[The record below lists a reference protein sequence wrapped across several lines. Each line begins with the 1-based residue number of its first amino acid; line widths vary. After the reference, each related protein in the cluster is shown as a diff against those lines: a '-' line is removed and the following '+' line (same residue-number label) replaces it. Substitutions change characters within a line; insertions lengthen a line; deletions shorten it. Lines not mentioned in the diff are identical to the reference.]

1 MNRTGDVVAP
11 ENARRRR
18 VFARVFVGDDG
29 LRAGWSALLFFIAGF
44 AYLVAIKALFDTH
57 SGLRTD
63 AFRLDTF
70 FLREVLLA
78 GGTILLTWIMSK
90 VEGRPFKVYGFG
102 GRQPLR
108 HFGAGVLWGVACVS
122 ALVFTLR
129 LLGLLT
135 FTSLAL
141 HGTDVIRYAVE
152 WGVVFILAGVYE
164 EALFHGFFLYTLTR
178 GLSQLYARVCSDATS
193 RRLGFWTASAFI
205 GGLFL
210 VAHTT
215 HPGDSPIGL
224 LAAFVASLA
233 FTVSIWRTG
242 SMWWIIGLHSAWD
255 WSQSFVYGVGDSG
268 VFFDHRLT
276 TSSPAGPVVLS
287 GGLTGPEG
295 SLFVLP
301 ALLIVALISVIT
313 LPGGGYKNELPK

>member
-1 MNRTGDVVAP
+1 MKPTGDLV
-11 ENARRRR
+11 EKGNARRGGA
-18 VFARVFVGDDG
+18 FARIFVRDDG
-29 LRAGWSALLFFIAGF
+29 LRAGWSALIFFIAGF
-44 AYLVAIKALFDTH
+44 VYLVTIKALFDKH

-63 AFRLDTF
+63 EFRLDTF
-70 FLREVLLA
+70 FLREVLLT
-78 GGTILLTWIMSK
+78 GGTLLLTWIMSK
-90 VEGRPFKVYGFG
+90 LEGRSFKGYGFG
-102 GRQPLR
+102 GQRPLR
-108 HFGAGVLWGVACVS
+108 QLGAGMLWGVACIS

-141 HGTDVIRYAVE
+141 HGTDVLLYGLE
-152 WGVVFILAGVYE
+152 WGVVFILAGVFE
-164 EALFHGFFLYTLTR
+164 EALFHGFFLYTLAR
-178 GLSQLYARVCSDATS
+178 GLSQLYARVCSHETS

-205 GGLFL
+205 SGLFL
-210 VAHTT
+210 FAHTS

-224 LAAFVASLA
+224 FAAFIASLA
-233 FTVSIWRTG
+233 FTISIWRTG
-242 SMWWIIGLHSAWD
+242 SLWWIIGFHSAWD

-276 TSSPAGPVVLS
+276 TSYPAGPVVLS

-301 ALLIVALISVIT
+301 VLLMVALVSVIT
-313 LPGGGYKNELPK
+313 LPNGGYENESPK